1 MKVIILAGGMP
12 STLTDE
18 REKLPKPMVN
28 IGGKPILWHIMK
40 KYAAQGF
47 REFVICAGYKIDM
60 IKDYFKDFY
69 IYQSDITVDLRTNSI
84 RIHKNISEDWKVTVV
99 DTGLYSATGQRV
111 SQVERYIDGDSFI
124 VTYGDCLDNIDV
136 NDVIEY
142 HRRQGKLATMVV
154 ARPSGRH
161 SLLALDQSGN
171 YLGKREALSQE
182 AWTNTG
188 TYVLDKSAFNFM
200 TGNYS
205 LENQFLERLVQR
217 SQIDT
222 YRHEGFWSPVETKR
236 DFEQMQNL
244 WNAGEAPWKSWQEG

>member
-69 IYQSDITVDLRTNSI
+69 IYQSDITVDLRTNTI
-84 RIHKNISEDWKVTVV
+84 MIHRNVSEDWKVTVV
-99 DTGLYSATGQRV
+99 DTGLYSATAQRV
-111 SQVERYIDGDSFI
+111 SLVEKYTDGDSCI
-124 VTYGDCLDNIDV
+124 VTYGDCLDDIDIK
-136 NDVIEY
+136 DVAAH
-142 HRRQGKLATMVV
+142 HRSHGKLATMVA

-161 SLLALDQSGN
+161 ALLAMDREGN
-171 YLGKREALSQE
+171 YLGMRRDISRE

-188 TYVLDKSAFNFM
+188 TYILEKSAFNFL

-205 LENQFLERLVQR
+205 LEEQFLERLVER
-217 SQIDT
+217 RQIDT
-222 YRHEGFWSPVETKR
+222 YCHEGFWSPVETKR

-244 WNAGEAPWKSWQEG
+244 WNAGAAPWKLWQEG